1 MITPMMGT
9 EGAAW
14 EPAQE
19 GWERR
24 AVVGSQA
31 RGEGEDCSGSLPKN
45 RPFSAL
51 MLGGADVWSWA
62 WGLALP
68 QESIPRLP
76 SLRDKSPHPMPCDC
90 MLRPGLSLPGTA
102 PQGARVWPRSLQ

>member
-1 MITPMMGT
+1 MVTPMMGT

-14 EPAQE
+14 EPARE

-51 MLGGADVWSWA
+51 VLGGRTCGAGHGGW
-62 WGLALP
+62 LC
-68 QESIPRLP
+68 PRRA
-76 SLRDKSPHPMPCDC
+76 SLGS
-90 MLRPGLSLPGTA
+90 
-102 PQGARVWPRSLQ
+102 